1 MLNLDSLEL
10 VTVAAIA
17 LTCIAIL
24 VRNWIVGASE
34 VWAPN
39 SLIAILYLY
48 YVVVGPLYF
57 VINQKT
63 DFLGINLR
71 DHFGLAWLA
80 SLISLLSFVIGYGA
94 LSPPRKPNHFE
105 INRSDA
111 EKLMFLSLGAA
122 IFALLYQRLVS
133 EGGVMSGYLI
143 NSINLSIPG
152 AILAMLLYMREKS
165 LKHGIIFSG
174 ITILAMS
181 FFLYSGF
188 RFRIVWL
195 FLALLAAFYLWRR
208 VRPNPLLIAGLG
220 VILLLGMGFI
230 GMTRSYWK
238 GLSIERAEGAGVADM
253 MARGFSEA
261 GTFLASASVLEAVP
275 ARINHTYFDPIWV
288 TITFPIPRK
297 LWPGKP
303 ESQTLVAMKW
313 SFGSKDAAFAG
324 QAIPYYIEW
333 YIAFGWIGL
342 IGSSVG
348 LGWLCRRLWA
358 WYLER
363 RADPL
368 ATMVYTTTLGYLYF
382 VFSRGYLPMAVMGF
396 LFGIFP
402 FFLLQRYLA
411 KRAALASGP
420 LGRPPVE
427 AKRVMRRSGMDGL
440 RRRHP

>member
-1 MLNLDSLEL
+1 MSNLDPLEL
-10 VTVAAIA
+10 ITLA
-17 LTCIAIL
+17 LIGLICIGIL
-24 VRNWIVGASE
+24 VRNWRAGASAI
-34 VWAPN
+34 WAPT
-39 SLIAILYLY
+39 SLMAVLYLY
-48 YVVVGPLYF
+48 YVVIGPLYF
-57 VINQKT
+57 VAKQRT
-63 DFLGINLR
+63 DFLGIDLSE
-71 DHFGLAWLA
+71 HLGLAWVA
-80 SLISLLSFVIGYGA
+80 SLVALLSFLVGYAIKPPPLRAIGFQIE
-94 LSPPRKPNHFE
+94 RRH
-105 INRSDA
+105 A
-111 EKLMFLSLGAA
+111 EKLTLLTLAVTA
-122 IFALLYQRLVS
+122 FAFLYQRIAS
-133 EGGVMSGYLI
+133 GGGVLSGYLA

-220 VILLLGMGFI
+220 TILLLGMGFI

-288 TITFPIPRK
+288 AITFPIPRK
-297 LWPGKP
+297 LWRGKP

-324 QAIPYYIEW
+324 QAVPYYIEW

-348 LGWLCRRLWA
+348 LGWLCRRLWV

-363 RADPL
+363 RVDPL
-368 ATMVYTTTLGYLYF
+368 ATMIYTTTLGYLYF

-402 FFLLQRYLA
+402 FFLLRRYLA

-427 AKRVMRRSGMDGL
+427 AKRVMRRSGMNRL
-440 RRRHP
+440 RRHP